1 MRNIFTKT
9 SDNIGLFDRKVEE
22 EPNMEPSLEVLMF
35 ISQFAK
41 VYYVERRMRRFAFS
55 TPVIL
60 N

>member
-9 SDNIGLFDRKVEE
+9 SDYIGLFDGKMEE
-22 EPNMEPSLEVLMF
+22 EPNMEPSMEVLMF

-55 TPVIL
+55 VPVIL